1 MPQYQGI
8 PSIPDGKISDQTL
21 HDILAAMKED
31 LEIMMGARGE
41 GRSVTNDTLG
51 VVAKDWQVM
60 KQIQSRGDYTTVNTS
75 IQVPVLTD
83 YVKLLTDVQQMAVD
97 LATVQL
103 VLNTLI
109 RNMKV

>member
-1 MPQYQGI
+1 MPSYQGI

-31 LEIMMGARGE
+31 LEIMMGSRGP

-51 VVAKDWQVM
+51 VVPYDWQVM
-60 KQIQSRGDYTTVNTS
+60 KVIQARGDFTTVNTS

-83 YVKLLTDVQQMAVD
+83 YVKLLTDVQQMATD
-97 LATVQL
+97 LAALQQS
-103 VLNTLI
+103 LNTLI
-109 RNMKV
+109 ANMKA